1 MKTLALAGRSLAAVL
16 VLLLALL
23 VVAGPSPSA
32 AQEWRLPGL
41 EGGALTS
48 DDAAR
53 GTTVV
58 VLWAAWSPRCQDVVE
73 RANRLVSK
81 WGGRAR
87 VALVDFQ
94 EEPGEVK
101 AFLAGKGPQAPVYLD
116 ADGAFAKQYG
126 LANLPG
132 LLVLRDGA
140 VVYAGR
146 YPDDADAVIE
156 DGLRER

>member
-1 MKTLALAGRSLAAVL
+1 MRTLALAGRSLAAVL
-16 VLLLALL
+16 VLLLALVL
-23 VVAGPSPSA
+23 AGQAPSA
-32 AQEWRLPGL
+32 AQQWRLPGL
-41 EGGALTS
+41 DGGALTS
-48 DDAAR
+48 DDVAR

-73 RANRLVSK
+73 RANRLVAK

-87 VALVDFQ
+87 VTLVDFQ

-101 AFLAGKGPQAPVYLD
+101 AFLAGKSAQAPVFLD

-140 VVYAGR
+140 VVYGGR
-146 YPDDADAVIE
+146 YPDDVDAVVE
-156 DGLRER
+156 GALGER